1 MKRGMSPEAGHT
13 GEGWGVP
20 GVAWRQ
26 LEGGEVRVLGR
37 GHYAIVYRATL
48 TLQEDQRVAVALKS
62 LIDKPFT
69 SQSIPLEEARVLQ
82 ALKGL
87 EGVPALHGV
96 TDSPPHVLVMSLCPG
111 FALSVWRRR
120 GEIRACLKAVK
131 ELCVILSKMHHR
143 GVTHGD
149 LHGCNV
155 LVNVPGD
162 SETSVWVIDFGS
174 AKRNADAV
182 AMKTDVKQVMKL
194 LRNIL
199 MTMEENSDRE
209 IYRRR
214 REIVEFMTPDLTLEE
229 ISSLVCGV
237 LRDPAN
243 ETLYSRNK
251 IKPILR

>member
-1 MKRGMSPEAGHT
+1 MKRGISPEAGHT

-20 GVAWRQ
+20 GVGWRQ

-37 GHYAIVYRATL
+37 GHYAVVYRATL
-48 TLQEDQRVAVALKS
+48 TLQDGQRVAVALKS

-69 SQSIPLEEARVLQ
+69 PQSIPLEEARVLQ
-82 ALKGL
+82 ALEGV

-120 GEIRACLKAVK
+120 GEIRTCQKAVK
-131 ELCVILSKMHHR
+131 ELCLILSKMHRR

-155 LVNVPGD
+155 LVNVSNGD
-162 SETSVWVIDFGS
+162 GETSVWVIDFGH
-174 AKRNADAV
+174 AKRNADAE
-182 AMKTDVKQVMKL
+182 AMKSDVKQVMKL

-199 MTMEENSDRE
+199 LAMEEESDGE
-209 IYRRR
+209 IYHRR
-214 REIVEFMTPDLTLEE
+214 REIMDVMTSDLTLEE
-229 ISSLVCGV
+229 ISSLVCCV
-237 LRDPAN
+237 LRDPPRRDA
-243 ETLYSRNK
+243 L
-251 IKPILR
+251 